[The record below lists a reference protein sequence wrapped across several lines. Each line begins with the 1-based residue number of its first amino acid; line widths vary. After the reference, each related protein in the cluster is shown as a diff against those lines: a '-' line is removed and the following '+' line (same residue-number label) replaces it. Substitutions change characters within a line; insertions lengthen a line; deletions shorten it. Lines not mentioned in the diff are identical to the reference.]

1 MNELIKILVGR
12 LGTDDV
18 RQSSVIPW
26 SSPVPVFGDLGTST
40 VATLGLNPSNREFV
54 DASGRELDGALRRFH
69 TLKSLGIDSWANARI
84 RHLEMIVESCRRYFA
99 VNPYDAWFRR
109 LDNIIGARASF
120 YGSAAT
126 ACHLDLIPYATARK
140 WTDLVPKERARLLR
154 AAGDTLGLMLRDSSI
169 RVLLLNGRSV
179 IQHFVDL
186 SETTLSRRA
195 IDAWRLPRSQ
205 APVLGYS
212 YRGRITRF
220 GSVPLGR
227 EVLVLGYNHNIQS
240 SFGVTTAVVNS
251 IRQWFGRAS
260 RDALA

>member
-1 MNELIKILVGR
+1 MNELIESLVDR

-54 DASGRELDGALRRFH
+54 DANGRELDGGLRRFH
-69 TLKSLGIDSWANARI
+69 TLRSLGIDTWASARI
-84 RHLEMIVESCRRYFA
+84 KHIRLIVDSCRRYFA

-120 YGSAAT
+120 YGSAAA

-140 WTDLVPKERARLLR
+140 WTELVPNERARLLR
-154 AAGDTLGLMLRDSSI
+154 AAGDTLGVMLRDSSI

-179 IQHFVDL
+179 IEHFVEL
-186 SETTLSRRA
+186 SKTALSRRP
-195 IDAWRLPRSQ
+195 INAWCLPRSK

-212 YRGRITRF
+212 YRGRITCF
-220 GSVPLGR
+220 GSIPLGR

-240 SFGVTTAVVNS
+240 SFGVTAGVVNS

-260 RDALA
+260 RNALA